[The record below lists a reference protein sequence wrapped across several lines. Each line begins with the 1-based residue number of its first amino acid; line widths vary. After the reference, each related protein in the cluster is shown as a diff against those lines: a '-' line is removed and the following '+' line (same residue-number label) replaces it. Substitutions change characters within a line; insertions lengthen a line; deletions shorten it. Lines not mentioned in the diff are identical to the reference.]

1 MIKKNSTCF
10 IFSVLAGL
18 LLGGGTYFYTHPVT
32 TIHLIPL
39 IFFVLMGVVLCY
51 GALCGS
57 FIKPYLMFGKRWR
70 LFSALFMVL
79 LSLVMAAALKP
90 SQIHSGYSQSAV
102 SVSSSV
108 IAFLFIFLF
117 NLAVAWLILR
127 FSRKNVAI
135 PVKKRYILMYTLL
148 PLMLSLVYFW
158 AFYPGILVIDSVNQ
172 WQQAHSTFFNDWHPV
187 MMTWIILLTTK
198 VWDNPAAFVIL
209 QFMLTSFITG
219 YVIYAFRSLGVNRRV
234 LIGGWLFLSFFPMNA
249 LYSVIIWKDTLYCYF
264 LLLLTTLLILVFHSK
279 GGWLKSTDN
288 LILLYFTTA
297 GLVFFRHNGPPVLLA
312 SLVVLLFFFRKN
324 YWRMHAVFAAVTIT
338 FLIVSGP
345 IFSYFHVYPSDKTES
360 LGIPIQQIGGII
372 KGNGNMSST
381 QKSFFSQMLPTTE
394 WKRIYQPTQVDPV
407 KFHKG
412 FNKMIIRKN
421 PIGFAKNWAG
431 IVIQNPKLATSSF
444 LSMEQLVYKF
454 DVPQN
459 QMRPIFRYKVFS
471 SYRPV
476 YFLSTS
482 TIKADHVSYKPFHY
496 SAYGTKYANI
506 DIASLIKKYND
517 LFLNGMARIIIL
529 PAFYLYL
536 TLIFLFVIILKG
548 GWRLSL
554 AAVPA
559 VLNLGSM
566 AIAIPAQDPR
576 YLFSN
581 YLLIVPF
588 LFLATLI
595 AGKREPGA

>member
-1 MIKKNSTCF
+1 MITKKSTCLV
-10 IFSVLAGL
+10 FSALAGL

-32 TIHLIPL
+32 AISPVPL
-39 IFFVLMGVVLCY
+39 IFFVLIAVVLSY
-51 GALCGS
+51 GTLYGS
-57 FIKPYLMFGKRWR
+57 FIRPYQ
-70 LFSALFMVL
+70 LFSKRSRIFSVLFMVL
-79 LSLVMAAALKP
+79 LSIIMTVALRP
-90 SQIHSGYSQSAV
+90 SQIHSSISNPAV
-102 SVSSSV
+102 NAVCSVLV
-108 IAFLFIFLF
+108 FFFIFLCTLGI
-117 NLAVAWLILR
+117 NWLILS
-127 FSRKNVAI
+127 FSRKSAVI
-135 PVKKRYILMYTLL
+135 PVKKRYIVVYTLL
-148 PLMLSLVYFW
+148 PLLLSLIYFW

-209 QFMLTSFITG
+209 QFTMTSVITG
-219 YVIYAFRSLGVNRRV
+219 YVIYAFKSLGVNRRV

-249 LYSVIIWKDTLYCYF
+249 LYSVTIWKDTLYCYF

-279 GGWLKSTDN
+279 GIWLKSAGN
-288 LILLYFTTA
+288 LILLYLSTA

-312 SLVVLLFFFRKN
+312 SLIVFLIFFRKS
-324 YWRMHAVFAAVTIT
+324 YWRMHAVFAAVAIT

-372 KGNGNMSST
+372 KGNGKMSST
-381 QKSFFSQMLPTTE
+381 QKAFFSKLLPAAE
-394 WKRIYQPTQVDPV
+394 WKKTYQPAQVDPV

-421 PIGFAKNWAG
+421 PVSFAKNWAG
-431 IVIQNPKLATSSF
+431 IVIQNPKLATSAF
-444 LSMEQLVYKF
+444 LSMEQLVYKLN
-454 DVPQN
+454 VPQN
-459 QMRPIFRYKVFS
+459 QMRPVFRYKAFS

-496 SAYGTKYANI
+496 SAYGTKYANTH
-506 DIASLIKKYND
+506 IAAFIKKYNH
-517 LFLNGMARIIIL
+517 LFLSGMVRILIL
-529 PAFYLYL
+529 PAFYLYI
-536 TLIFLFVIILKG
+536 TVIFLFLTMIKG
-548 GWRLSL
+548 RWKLSL

-559 VLNLGSM
+559 VFNLASM
-566 AIAIPAQDPR
+566 AVAIPAQDLR

-588 LFLATLI
+588 LFLATLA
-595 AGKREPGA
+595 AGKREPGV